1 MPVYM
6 VSYDIPEGNPSYEK
20 TVEYLEKELEAK
32 RVLKS
37 QWLINHDGN
46 SEAILKE
53 LKLKGGMQKDD
64 RLLVHRVVASDF
76 AWENPILPADDLTLL
91 LAAGEDEN

>member
-6 VSYDIPEGNPSYEK
+6 ISYDIPEGNPSYEK
-20 TVEYLEKELEAK
+20 AIEYREKELGAK

-37 QWLINHDGN
+37 QWLLIHEGD

-53 LKLKGGMQKDD
+53 LKLKGGTQKDD
-64 RLLVHRVVASDF
+64 CLLVHRVVARDF
-76 AWENPILPADDLTLL
+76 AWENSILPGDDLTLL
-91 LAAGEDEN
+91 LAAGEDET